1 MSYKNFL
8 SFSITDGI
16 CTGTLC
22 RYDSDENI
30 MELKDICRFSNSE
43 ISVGGHKYHDILSI
57 FSHIKKGISKALK
70 ETDNNI
76 ESIGISAYG
85 REYGLIDKYGFLIQN
100 VFSCKDSR
108 ADNMTDKVLR
118 FIKKDD
124 VFTTTGANLSKY
136 SSMVQLM
143 AEMDSRPYILEN
155 TDTFLMLPD
164 LLNYMLTGR
173 KTAEYTNAFSSQLM
187 NCEKMDW
194 SGKIISMLR
203 IRRNIFPE
211 ISDNCFNDMLP
222 EICSEL
228 KCEPVKI
235 KICGSE
241 ISNISAI
248 LEKYPQSV
256 IINNSENTK
265 ICISADKPVLSKSA
279 SDYEIENTGTYNKKF
294 IAFHNENGINITDD
308 TIKCFTQRDI
318 PCSYSK
324 LSNTA
329 LNAEPLRCFID
340 TQLDIFE
347 NNDNIPIAIQDYCKN
362 SSQYV
367 PQNVSEMVRC
377 LYESIAFRYADTIEK
392 LKRIS
397 SKSYNSVCITG
408 KDSDNPVICRT
419 LADICGV
426 SVYALPEK
434 TGLYCNLAIQ
444 MEQSLDMDIRD
455 IISVLIPEEKITE
468 YKPSGDNKALNAY
481 QSFSVTSSYTCV

>member
-16 CTGTLC
+16 CKGILC
-22 RYDSDENI
+22 RYDSDENNT
-30 MELKDICRFSNSE
+30 ELKDIYRFSNSE
-43 ISVGGHKYHDILSI
+43 ISVCGHRYHDVLSI
-57 FSHIKKGISKALK
+57 FSHIRKGISKALK

-100 VFSCKDSR
+100 VFSCNDCR
-108 ADNMTDKVLR
+108 TDNMTDKVLR

-124 VFTTTGANLSKY
+124 VFTTTGANLSRY

-143 AEMDSRPYILEN
+143 AEMDSRPYILEH

-164 LLNYMLTGR
+164 ILNYMLTGV

-222 EICSEL
+222 QICSEL

-265 ICISADKPVLSKSA
+265 ICIPSDKPVLSKSA
-279 SDYEIENTGTYNKKF
+279 SDYEAENTGTYNKKYM
-294 IAFHNENGINITDD
+294 ILHNENGINITDD
-308 TIKCFTQRDI
+308 TIKCFTERDI
-318 PCSYSK
+318 PCNYSK
-324 LSNTA
+324 LSDTA
-329 LNAEPLRCFID
+329 LDAEPFRCFVD
-340 TQLDIFE
+340 TQLDVFK
-347 NNDNIPIAIQDYCKN
+347 NNDNIPISIQEYCRN
-362 SSQYV
+362 TGQYV
-367 PQNVSEMVRC
+367 PQNVGEMVRC

-392 LKRIS
+392 LMRVS

-408 KDSDNPVICRT
+408 KDSNNPVICST

-426 SVYALPEK
+426 SVFAFPEK
-434 TGLYCNLAIQ
+434 TALYCNLAVQ
-444 MEQSLDMDIRD
+444 MEQSLDMSMSD
-455 IISVLIPEEKITE
+455 IISCLIPENKIIE
-468 YKPSGDNKALNAY
+468 YKPSGNDKALNAY
-481 QSFSVTSSYTCV
+481 QSFGVASSYNYI